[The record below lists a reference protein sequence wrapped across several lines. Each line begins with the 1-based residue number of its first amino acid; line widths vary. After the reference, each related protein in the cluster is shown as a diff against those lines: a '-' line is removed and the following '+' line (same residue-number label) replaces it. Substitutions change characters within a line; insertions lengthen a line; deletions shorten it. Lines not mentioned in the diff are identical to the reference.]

1 MCQRQI
7 LASIPSQLHHLL
19 VRHAPHS
26 PDSLETLK
34 HHSFSRAS
42 CTGWHACMLC
52 TAVCSGQAKRCSHC
66 LCFPVLTTCISCTCT
81 CSHRKHTLTPRV
93 SFHRPHTMLQGC
105 PPQTL
110 SSKELRSWKK
120 TRRSWCCRR
129 GHTVRLPANSRWPSS
144 WPMVWGRNVCVGTL
158 RQRTNTNAPTHNLLS
173 SNTTEPPTSHA
184 SPSPIT
190 CLG

>member
-19 VRHAPHS
+19 VHHAPHS
-26 PDSLETLK
+26 PDILETLK
-34 HHSFSRAS
+34 HYSFSRAS
-42 CTGWHACMLC
+42 CAGWHACMH
-52 TAVCSGQAKRCSHC
+52 AVHRRMLRPSPRCNHC
-66 LCFPVLTTCISCTCT
+66 LCFRVLTTCISCTCT

-158 RQRTNTNAPTHNLLS
+158 RQRTNTPTPTHQHTAYFRATPPNHQ
-173 SNTTEPPTSHA
+173 PPTLLH
-184 SPSPIT
+184 
-190 CLG
+190 LQ